1 MPQALRQHGKSNKT
15 TLPQHSITSECRQDR
30 STSFGPKPIPC
41 QIETDSFGSKT
52 KVLFRKWG
60 KINSR
65 CEYLVHCVGF
75 QDFFLPNPMSV
86 WSSPT
91 AKIEPRGKITNKV
104 RNKGNFEERC
114 NSTREIRTW
123 GISEQFVLR
132 KQEGCRLSTCQKSQ
146 ISERLYTL
154 PRFQNG
160 RDVFNK
166 GSSPRTQFFNKDRS
180 KRCLFWH
187 TSRQKL
193 KKMYSFSMERKLI
206 QIPLPMFWP
215 VTSPSD
221 FHKTSENPNCLIK
234 EDQRNNNIFKR
245 HASNGSNVERN
256 FTSKGDLDFCVT
268 KFRFCD
274 KFEKGT
280 TDISVENRVFG
291 VSDNFNKHDVSLT
304 SGYPKQMHATYSVT
318 KDHNYGI
325 TQNPRE
331 TLIHCSGVASSE
343 NSVQVL
349 STTTNSGSE
358 RNKFLSKQNKIKPT
372 VTGRVEVVVGEFTF
386 SERQTTGNRNATV
399 NNRNGCFQN
408 RLGAVY

>member
-75 QDFFLPNPMSV
+75 QDFFLPNPISV

-193 KKMYSFSMERKLI
+193 KKIYSFSVGRKFI
-206 QIPLPMFWP
+206 RIPLLMFWP
-215 VTSPSD
+215 GSSPSD
-221 FHKTSENPNCLIK
+221 FHKTSEHPNCLIM
-234 EDQRNNNIFKR
+234 EDHCKNNNIFGR
-245 HASNGSNVERN
+245 HVSNGPNVERN
-256 FTSKGDLDFCVT
+256 FASKWDIDFSVT

-274 KFEKGT
+274 KF
-280 TDISVENRVFG
+280 
-291 VSDNFNKHDVSLT
+291 
-304 SGYPKQMHATYSVT
+304 
-318 KDHNYGI
+318 
-325 TQNPRE
+325 
-331 TLIHCSGVASSE
+331 
-343 NSVQVL
+343 
-349 STTTNSGSE
+349 
-358 RNKFLSKQNKIKPT
+358 
-372 VTGRVEVVVGEFTF
+372 
-386 SERQTTGNRNATV
+386 
-399 NNRNGCFQN
+399 
-408 RLGAVY
+408 